1 MLVLIQVKACWLSKP
16 HFPGGDGLVIYLI
29 LQMLKQGLKMEGYK
43 FIAGAICPSC
53 KEQDR
58 IVLKDDDY
66 EVKCI
71 SCNYFERRNDKDLGS
86 IKIIDD

>member
-1 MLVLIQVKACWLSKP
+1 
-16 HFPGGDGLVIYLI
+16 
-29 LQMLKQGLKMEGYK
+29 MEVYK

-53 KEQDR
+53 KEQDS
-58 IVLKDDDY
+58 IVLKDDDS

-71 SCNYFERRNDKDLGS
+71 SCNYCERRNDKDLGS